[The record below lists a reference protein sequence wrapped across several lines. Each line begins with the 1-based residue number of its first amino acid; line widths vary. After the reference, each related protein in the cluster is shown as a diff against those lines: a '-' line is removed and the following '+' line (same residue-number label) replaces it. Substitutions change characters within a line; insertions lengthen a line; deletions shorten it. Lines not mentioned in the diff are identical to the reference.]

1 MAAPNHDS
9 SDTPTS
15 DSPDSRTDTWQE
27 TPLWYSVARSVFT
40 HYWVFTLVVTAFVL
54 WGVAL
59 APEVDWHLAGLLVV
73 AVALGLE
80 GMHDVDLADPTV
92 AVDIDPAVQRPIGYA
107 LIGAGTALGLY
118 IASLTT
124 WWVLSLV
131 LVQLVG
137 GFAYNAEWL
146 DGLFHDLDQLGW
158 LTAGLTLGFTPVVT
172 GYYVIAQSVSLS
184 VILWAVVAA
193 VYSVGIL
200 HLYQAV
206 KIPVLYEVVGVR
218 TVRTMDLDEEETY
231 DLVGTGLF
239 GVLLAT
245 ILSGVAFAVT
255 AAGF

>member
-1 MAAPNHDS
+1 MTTSAHDS
-9 SDTPTS
+9 PG
-15 DSPDSRTDTWQE
+15 PHENTWQE
-27 TPLWYSVARSVFT
+27 TPLWYSVARSVVT

-59 APEVDWHLAGLLVV
+59 APELDWYLAGLLVV

-92 AVDIDPAVQRPIGYA
+92 AIDIDPTVQRRMGYL
-107 LIGAGTALGLY
+107 LIGAGTGLGLY

-124 WWVLSLV
+124 WWVVALV

-137 GFAYNAEWL
+137 GFAYNAEWFG
-146 DGLFHDLDQLGW
+146 GLFHDLDQLGW
-158 LTAGLTLGFTPVVT
+158 FTAGLTLGFTPVVT
-172 GYYVIAQSVSLS
+172 GYYVLAQSISLS

-206 KIPVLYEVVGVR
+206 KLPVLYEVVGVR
-218 TVRTMDLDEEETY
+218 TVRTMELDEEETY
-231 DLVGTGLF
+231 KLVGTGLF